1 MMHYQIRVSGF
12 GGQGIILAGY
22 IIGKGAS
29 IYDRSNVS
37 FTQSYGPEAR
47 GGACSSQVI
56 ISSEEIDY
64 PHVTD
69 PDAVI
74 IMSQAAYARY
84 GKNLKPGTFLLTD
97 SDLVKVDPEDLVNI
111 KHFSIQATK
120 FSEDLGKKIVANIV
134 MLGFFTGITEM
145 VSREGMLKAIEST
158 VPSKMFDINKTAFEK
173 GLQEA
178 EKAKVAV

>member
-1 MMHYQIRVSGF
+1 MHYQIRVSGF

-29 IYDRSNVS
+29 IYDKANVS

-56 ISSEEIDY
+56 ISSDEIDY

-74 IMSQAAYARY
+74 IMSQAAYAKF
-84 GKNLKPGTFLLTD
+84 GKSLKAGTFMLTD
-97 SDLVKVDPEDLVNI
+97 SDLVKTEEEDLKGM
-111 KHFSIQATK
+111 KHYAINATK
-120 FSEDLGKKIVANIV
+120 IAEEIGKKIVANIV
-134 MLGFFTGITEM
+134 MLGFFTGITKM
-145 VSREGMLKAIEST
+145 VSKEGMLKAVEST
-158 VPSKMFDINKTAFEK
+158 VPAKMFDINKLAFEN
-173 GLQEA
+173 GYNEA
-178 EKAKVAV
+178 EKALAT